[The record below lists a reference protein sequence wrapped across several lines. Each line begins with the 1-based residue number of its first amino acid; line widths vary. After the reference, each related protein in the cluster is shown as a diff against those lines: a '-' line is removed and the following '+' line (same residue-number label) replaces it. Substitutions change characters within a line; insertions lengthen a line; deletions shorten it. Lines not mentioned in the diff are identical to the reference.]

1 MALWNY
7 CAICGKRIE
16 AGEPCLGIEKKNTEI
31 VWDSICFDC
40 VKVENI
46 PGREESVPIT
56 DLLARAEAAETRASD
71 AERALRGMIEGYFR
85 VNEVAKKILN
95 YSKDDDTPGD
105 MRDDLKEA
113 STMLFRIDESFR
125 KAERGTERAEK
136 AERGRDAAVKELDGV
151 AAAVDDLSDFID
163 EQIHPLIQYDMYLA
177 LRENADAISMW
188 QYESEWRGQK
198 EERE

>member
-56 DLLARAEAAETRASD
+56 GLLARAEAAEARCKRLEEARENAD
-71 AERALRGMIEGYFR
+71 EAAAKWEGMYHMAEA
-85 VNEVAKKILN
+85 
-95 YSKDDDTPGD
+95 
-105 MRDDLKEA
+105 
-113 STMLFRIDESFR
+113 
-125 KAERGTERAEK
+125 RAEK
-136 AERGRDAAVKELDGV
+136 AVRERDAAIEEIPK
-151 AAAVDDLSDFID
+151 ICYYCK
-163 EQIHPLIQYDMYLA
+163 H
-177 LRENADAISMW
+177 REGWKVCADWNGNQEAETCEKW
-188 QYESEWRGQK
+188 EWRGKK
-198 EERE
+198 EE